1 MSLIS
6 KIFLFCIILFVPS
19 ACTVYTEKQ
28 TEAVSRVVYATKDSI
43 DRARF
48 DLADS
53 YSTEATRLIQP
64 PKTRIVIQSVAES
77 PRSIPTKAAVK
88 QMVATKTPVIIV
100 PERLRGLKV
109 IVVNSEEYNNLML
122 NKEALEQLKVDHA
135 NLEQAK
141 KEVDKELIT
150 QAINKDKMVKELN
163 LLKQTISNKNLTIM
177 KLSFGCV
184 VLGTGLVAGIVLRL
198 KGIL

>member
-6 KIFLFCIILFVPS
+6 KIFLFCIILFGPT

-28 TEAVSRVVYATKDSI
+28 TEAVSQVVYATKDSI

-64 PKTRIVIQSVAES
+64 PKNRIHIQSVSEVPKATAKE
-77 PRSIPTKAAVK
+77 TKNL
-88 QMVATKTPVIIV
+88 QTATSKVPVIIV

-109 IVVNSEEYNNLML
+109 IVVNSQEYNELML
-122 NKEALEQLKVDHA
+122 NKEALDQLKVDHA

-141 KEVDKELIT
+141 RVVDQELIA
-150 QAINKDKMVKELN
+150 QAVYRDKMVKELN
-163 LLKQTISNKNLTIM
+163 LLKQTISNKNLIIM

-184 VLGTGLVAGIVLRL
+184 VLGTGLVAGIALRL